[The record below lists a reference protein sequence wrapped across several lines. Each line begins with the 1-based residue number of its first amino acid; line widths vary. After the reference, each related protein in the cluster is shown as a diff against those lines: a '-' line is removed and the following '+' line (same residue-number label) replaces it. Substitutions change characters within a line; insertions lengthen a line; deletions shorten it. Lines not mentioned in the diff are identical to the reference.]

1 MTPLFVLVH
10 SPSVGPLTWTQ
21 VAAELTVRGIDT
33 VVPSLLD
40 VAEADPP
47 YWPRIVECVA
57 AAVGERDPAD
67 GVVLVA
73 HSNAG
78 LFMPVLA
85 EGVGR
90 PVRACLFVDAGVP
103 AQSGSTPVVETQFLD
118 VLRGKAVDGRL
129 PRWTDWWDDADV
141 APLFDDPLI
150 RQTVTAEQPQLPLAY
165 YEQQVPVPDS
175 WTERGCGYLLFG
187 PPYDQLAREVRERGW
202 PVEELPGEHLHQ
214 LVDPRGV
221 ALLLIGLCRRIE
233 ESISADAASG
243 GYGHERDR

>member
-1 MTPLFVLVH
+1 MAPLFVLVH

-21 VAAELTVRGIDT
+21 VAAELTVRGVDT

-47 YWPRIVECVA
+47 YWPRVVERVA
-57 AAVGERDPAD
+57 AAIGERDPAA

-90 PVRACLFVDAGVP
+90 PVRACLFVDAAVP
-103 AQSGSTPVVETQFLD
+103 SLTGATPVAEPEFLEI
-118 VLRGKAVDGRL
+118 LRGKAIGGRL
-129 PRWTDWWDDADV
+129 PRWTDWWDEADV
-141 APLFDDPLI
+141 APLFDDPLV
-150 RQTVTAEQPQLPLAY
+150 RAAVTAEQPQLPLAY

-175 WTERGCGYLLFG
+175 WDEHHCGYLLFA
-187 PPYDQLAREVRERGW
+187 PPYDELARQVRERGW
-202 PVEELPGEHLHQ
+202 LVDELPGEHLHQ

-221 ALLLIGLCRRIE
+221 AERLLALYERIAG
-233 ESISADAASG
+233 SASADTASG
-243 GYGHERDR
+243 GYGHESDR